1 LTNRARMLD
10 AYRWF
15 IVATAA
21 VAFVLCSIWLPAP
34 QLDWRFL
41 ILTTVMMG
49 VSSRFS
55 IQIPRVN
62 TNVTISDTFIFLVLL
77 LYGGIAGILVAAFE
91 GLSSGLRI
99 SRRPLTVIFNSAM
112 MAASTAFT
120 VMVMKFFFGPI
131 GQLRFQDTSHFIVAA
146 GVMALMQYFSNSGIC
161 AIGLAVKQGAA
172 IWRTWQTHYMWTS
185 ITYLAG
191 AALAAFASTSI
202 EKIGLAILFVGAPII
217 LIVYFTYHKY
227 LNEIKTTS

>member
-1 LTNRARMLD
+1 MEATAQLTNRARMLD

-77 LYGGIAGILVAAFE
+77 LYGGIARSEERRVGKE
-91 GLSSGLRI
+91 CR
-99 SRRPLTVIFNSAM
+99 SRL
-112 MAASTAFT
+112 
-120 VMVMKFFFGPI
+120 
-131 GQLRFQDTSHFIVAA
+131 
-146 GVMALMQYFSNSGIC
+146 
-161 AIGLAVKQGAA
+161 
-172 IWRTWQTHYMWTS
+172 
-185 ITYLAG
+185 
-191 AALAAFASTSI
+191 
-202 EKIGLAILFVGAPII
+202 
-217 LIVYFTYHKY
+217 
-227 LNEIKTTS
+227 